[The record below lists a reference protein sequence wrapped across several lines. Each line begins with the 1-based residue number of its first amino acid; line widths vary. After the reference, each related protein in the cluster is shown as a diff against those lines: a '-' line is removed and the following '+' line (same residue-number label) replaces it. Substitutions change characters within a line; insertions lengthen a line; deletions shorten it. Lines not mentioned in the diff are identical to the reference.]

1 MKAAIRFIVA
11 CALLFSSVHAEAQEW
26 VNLTAGQVRI
36 DSLLPVYT
44 WQKQLG
50 PRYADS
56 VYTVSIEYP
65 EFIEMSKADVA
76 RYQAISG
83 EPLPELPMVTQ
94 TIGVARKQGVLDVSL
109 VPLVFR
115 DGKYRKLVSFRLK
128 VNSSPKAKARTRT
141 DGEVE
146 RYAGHSVLR
155 EGTWAKIRVPE
166 SGFYQ
171 LSDALIKKAGF
182 SDMNKV
188 KVYGYGGALQ
198 PEKLTG
204 DYLAST
210 DDLKEVPTCM
220 VNGHRVFYA
229 VGPVT
234 WESAEATLR
243 TRNPYSD
250 DGYYFLTSND
260 EEPLTIS
267 SEEMA
272 TAYYPMPNDYHTLY
286 EVDDFSWFHGGR
298 NLFDKTLYT
307 IGTPLTYKLKGSG
320 TSGTLSVALTCD
332 ASFEATVEVNDSL
345 VGTIT
350 RTVRLD
356 SYTEA
361 EESVWDYELQGMLKA
376 EIGWEPASRL
386 SVATV

>member
-188 KVYGYGGALQ
+188 KV
-198 PEKLTG
+198 
-204 DYLAST
+204 
-210 DDLKEVPTCM
+210 
-220 VNGHRVFYA
+220 
-229 VGPVT
+229 
-234 WESAEATLR
+234 
-243 TRNPYSD
+243 
-250 DGYYFLTSND
+250 
-260 EEPLTIS
+260 
-267 SEEMA
+267 
-272 TAYYPMPNDYHTLY
+272 
-286 EVDDFSWFHGGR
+286 
-298 NLFDKTLYT
+298 
-307 IGTPLTYKLKGSG
+307 
-320 TSGTLSVALTCD
+320 
-332 ASFEATVEVNDSL
+332 
-345 VGTIT
+345 
-350 RTVRLD
+350 
-356 SYTEA
+356 
-361 EESVWDYELQGMLKA
+361 
-376 EIGWEPASRL
+376 
-386 SVATV
+386 